1 MVVRCQACGTENPPG
16 AAFCS
21 KCARKLDP
29 ETQQAVAEQR
39 AAHTATGIDWS
50 RVVLAVIV
58 FVIIVAVVALLVTHV
73 L

>member
-1 MVVRCQACGTENPPG
+1 MVTCQACETENPPG

-29 ETQQAVAEQR
+29 ETQSAVARTR
-39 AAHTATGIDWS
+39 AEHTATGIDWS
-50 RVVLAVIV
+50 RVIYAVIA
-58 FVIIVAVVALLVTHV
+58 AVVMILVITFVLVHV